1 MSDEAKDEL
10 YTTKQNY
17 LLEHSYLGTFGRF
30 ISPIFTPLGFEWR
43 ESVSLLTGLA
53 AKEMVV
59 ATMSVLY
66 SAGTELDESAF
77 KQAKR
82 GYERANCACFL
93 LFAMFYNL
101 CLAATMV
108 FRREASGCVAWLFI
122 FTFVVAYICAFGGI
136 LAYKFFLVFGG

>member
-1 MSDEAKDEL
+1 MSDESKDEL

-17 LLEHSYLGTFGRF
+17 LLEHSYLGILGRF
-30 ISPIFTPLGFEWR
+30 ISPIFAPLGFEWR

-53 AKEMVV
+53 VKEVVV

-82 GYERANCACFL
+82 GYERANCACF
-93 LFAMFYNL
+93 YTL
-101 CLAATMV
+101 CDVLK
-108 FRREASGCVAWLFI
+108 SLPSC
-122 FTFVVAYICAFGGI
+122 YDGI
-136 LAYKFFLVFGG
+136 